1 MACSSRRGA
10 DLQVCAGRPRP
21 AFLAMHLKSVALTA
35 LSVLASLAAWRE
47 KKTQLSPSRQE
58 HNKNRSPAG
67 SILTLICLAAAI
79 AFAAGSENVLIDAVK
94 SGDRDAVRRL
104 AKQPALVNAPEPDGT
119 SALHWAVRANDLETV
134 NLLLTSG
141 ANPNSANRYGIT
153 PLSLAAEIS
162 SVALVETLL
171 KAGADPKGPTIL
183 MTAAHAGNPDVVRL
197 LAARGAGVNESEP
210 SRGETALMWAASENH
225 PDAIKVLIEHG
236 ADVNARSTA
245 LTFPKD
251 RFGLEGVTTV
261 LPRGGWTALMYAA
274 RQGSLEAARA
284 LAEAGANLDLADPD
298 GTTAIVLAIINGH
311 FDTAALLA
319 EKGANPNLADSTGMA
334 ALYAAADMST
344 LGEIYGRP
352 GRPSTS
358 KVSALELIR
367 ILLQHGADPNAALK
381 SATLFRAHT
390 PGEPTLGEGT
400 TPFLRAAK
408 NGDVP
413 TLRALLENG
422 ADPARTQKN
431 GTTALMLASG
441 VGRGQGV
448 FAKDYAT
455 EAELLSAVQ
464 FLVEHGADINAVNDT
479 GQTALHIAAQASDG
493 VVDYLAAHGAN
504 LEAKERQGRTAL
516 DIALGV
522 GVRARLG
529 GESTVRESTA
539 AILRRWTDR
548 RATAAVPADS
558 R

>member
-1 MACSSRRGA
+1 
-10 DLQVCAGRPRP
+10 LVCV
-21 AFLAMHLKSVALTA
+21 FSVI
-35 LSVLASLAAWRE
+35 
-47 KKTQLSPSRQE
+47 
-58 HNKNRSPAG
+58 G
-67 SILTLICLAAAI
+67 
-79 AFAAGSENVLIDAVK
+79 FAAETGSSLIDAVK
-94 SGDRDAVRRL
+94 SGDRAAVRRL
-104 AKQPALVNAPEPDGT
+104 AQQPALVNTPGPDGT
-119 SALHWAVRANDLETV
+119 SALHWAVRAGDLAMV
-134 NLLLTSG
+134 KLLLTAG
-141 ANPNSANRYGIT
+141 ADPNAANRYGVT
-153 PLSLAAEIS
+153 PLSLAAENS
-162 SVALVETLL
+162 SAPNSKTLVETLL
-171 KAGADPKGPTIL
+171 NAGADPKGPTIL

-197 LAARGAGVNESEP
+197 LAARGANVNQTEP
-210 SRGETALMWAASENH
+210 TRGETALMWAASENH
-225 PDAIKVLIEHG
+225 PEAIQVLIEHG
-236 ADVNARSTA
+236 VDPNARSTT

-251 RFGLEGVTTV
+251 RFGLEGVVTV

-298 GTTAIVLAIINGH
+298 GTTAMVLAIINGH

-319 EKGANPNLADSTGMA
+319 EKGADPNLADSTGMA

-352 GRPSTS
+352 ARPSTS
-358 KVSALELIR
+358 RVSVLDLIR

-381 SATLFRAHT
+381 SATLYRAHT
-390 PGEPTLGEGT
+390 PGETTLGEGT

-408 NGDVP
+408 NGDVS
-413 TLRALLENG
+413 TLRVLLESG
-422 ADPARTQKN
+422 ADSARVQKN

-464 FLVEHGADINAVNDT
+464 FLVEHGADVNAVNDT

-493 VVDYLAAHGAN
+493 IVDYLAAHGAN
-504 LEAKERQGRTAL
+504 LDTKDKQGRTAL
-516 DIALGV
+516 DIAMGV

-529 GESTVRESTA
+529 GESTVRGSTA
-539 AILRRWTDR
+539 ALLRQWMDR
-548 RATAAVPADS
+548 QARSAASSPVPADF